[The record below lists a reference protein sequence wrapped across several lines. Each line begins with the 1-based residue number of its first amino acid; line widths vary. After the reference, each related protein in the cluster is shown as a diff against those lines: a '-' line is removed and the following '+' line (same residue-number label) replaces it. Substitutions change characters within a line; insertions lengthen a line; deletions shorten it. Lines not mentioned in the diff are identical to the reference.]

1 MTTTRLKVTLRDVEP
16 RVLRVFDV
24 PADSTLDELHDL
36 FQIGF
41 GWPGRQ
47 PYQFATGLT
56 VFLADPG
63 EVREETLDEDLDPH
77 FRYRYHPVEGWE
89 HDVVVLGPGGA
100 VGCVYGEGVCPP
112 EGSGGP
118 RQYAERLRVLGDSGA
133 GEFRQGVV
141 DLRVR
146 QMAGAVPESVQLLLA
161 LIGEEVEAT
170 IYGEFPPSV
179 SGPMHERRPRWNVPG
194 QTGEKNALPPLT
206 ALHSVLRSAG
216 VLVPA
221 EPGRVCPA
229 PRAHDPRFVVRRLR
243 SWFTPGAFGA
253 FVAGTAVGYL
263 AARGATDENTLINAV
278 LGAAERGDAV
288 TGHDI
293 RTALHHLRPALTGL
307 DLAESTRSGWLPGPS
322 ARSLLPLA
330 TAMSTG
336 SGAPQQELTTR

>member
-16 RVLRVFDV
+16 RVLRVLDV

-77 FRYRYHPVEGWE
+77 FQYRYHPGEGWE
-89 HDVVVLGPGGA
+89 HDVVVLGPGGE

-118 RQYAERLRVLGDSGA
+118 RHYAERQRVLGDSHP
-133 GEFRQGVV
+133 GEFCQGVV

-146 QMAGAVPESVQLLLA
+146 QMAGAVPASVQLLLD
-161 LIGEEVEAT
+161 LIGEGVEAT
-170 IYGEFPPSV
+170 AYGEFPESV
-179 SGPMHERRPRWNVPG
+179 AGPMHERRPRWSVPG
-194 QTGEKNALPPLT
+194 QIGEKNALPPLT

-221 EPGRVCPA
+221 GSGLVRPA
-229 PRAHDPRFVVRRLR
+229 PRAGDPRFVVRRLR
-243 SWFTPGAFGA
+243 SWFAPGTFGA
-253 FVAGTAVGYL
+253 LVAGTAVGHL
-263 AARGATDENTLINAV
+263 AAHGATDESTLIDAV
-278 LGAAERGDAV
+278 LGAERGHAV
-288 TGHDI
+288 TEYDI
-293 RTALHHLRPALTGL
+293 RTVLHHLRPALTGL
-307 DLAESTRSGWLPGPS
+307 DLAESTRAGWFPGPS
-322 ARSLLPLA
+322 ARSLLPRA

-336 SGAPQQELTTR
+336 SGAPQQELTIR